1 MNSSF
6 ATRFKALSDW
16 PTLTAE
22 VRLALTEFVAFWRYL
37 IRRFIDDEC
46 LHSAATLAYT
56 TLLSLV
62 PLFAVSFALFTA
74 FPVFAD
80 MNERVQEFLIRNLVP
95 ASGEVVQDYI
105 QRFAGRAAGLTLA
118 GLVGISVTAILMM
131 AAIDRTLN
139 RIWRVTRR
147 RPPVQSFMVYWAVI
161 TVGPLLV
168 AISLAA
174 SSYVTVLAEY
184 TDALD
189 AGQLQTWALEAAP
202 VVAVILAFG
211 FLYSAVPNR
220 RISLWHAAAGA
231 AFAALLFEFAK
242 RAFALFVTNFPTYEA
257 IYGALATLPILLVW
271 IYLSW
276 VIVLL
281 GAEFTQALSGFRVG
295 RAGTFTDPRLALV
308 LAVRLTGDFWQA
320 QQQGRALRRE
330 DILRL
335 EPDAGETAVAQ
346 ALEALEHARVIR
358 RTDDGAWV
366 LVRDPSSYTVLDL
379 YRDHPFVL
387 GKLPSSLAERDHWNQ
402 GLAELLAEAMAGVE
416 EALATPVKE
425 VFRRK
430 PEETSAD
437 TPSDRGRPG
446 EPPYPVDEPRQA
458 GGEP

>member
-1 MNSSF
+1 MKSAFASRVRSF
-6 ATRFKALSDW
+6 SDW
-16 PTLTAE
+16 PRLRAE
-22 VRLALTEFVAFWRYL
+22 ARVALREFVAFWRYM

-46 LHSAATLAYT
+46 LQSAATLAYT

-74 FPVFAD
+74 FPVFED
-80 MNERVQEFLIRNLVP
+80 MNERVQEFLISNLVP

-105 QRFAGRAAGLTLA
+105 QQFAGRAAGLTLA
-118 GLVGISVTAILMM
+118 GLIGISVTAILMM

-147 RPPVQSFMVYWAVI
+147 RRPLQSFMVYWAVI
-161 TVGPLLV
+161 TVGPVLV
-168 AISLAA
+168 AVSLAA

-202 VVAVILAFG
+202 VVAIILAFG

-242 RAFALFVTNFPTYEA
+242 RGFALFVTNFPTYEA

-281 GAEFTQALSGFRVG
+281 GAEFTQALSGFRLG

-320 QQQGRALRRE
+320 QQQGRVLRRE

-335 EPDAGETAVAQ
+335 EPEAGETAIGQ
-346 ALEALEHARVIR
+346 ALEALEHAQVIR

-387 GKLPSSLAERDHWNQ
+387 GTLPASIADLDHWNEE
-402 GLAELLAEAMAGVE
+402 LAGMMAEAMDGVE
-416 EALATPVKE
+416 HALSRPVKE
-425 VFRRK
+425 IFRR
-430 PEETSAD
+430 PEGQESRAGSVD
-437 TPSDRGRPG
+437 PPQA
-446 EPPYPVDEPRQA
+446 PPYPVADTRKA
-458 GGEP
+458 GGDS